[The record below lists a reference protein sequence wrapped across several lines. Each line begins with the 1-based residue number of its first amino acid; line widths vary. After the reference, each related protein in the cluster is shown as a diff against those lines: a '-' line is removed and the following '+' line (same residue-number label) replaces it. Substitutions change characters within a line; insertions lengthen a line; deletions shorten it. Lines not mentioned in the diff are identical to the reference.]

1 MAGQCFQPIAEPV
14 IQQILQALLG
24 LEVVLT
30 CAAFITLISSSY
42 LRSMIPSYDL
52 YEANKFASQAASSTT
67 ALDYIIFI
75 SALSIIVHASAIRIW
90 TNLSDASVRMRMKR
104 LVNLYTYI
112 RAVFVAMVFA
122 GTVLSITQQVGLTTA
137 QKITA
142 SITGVDRNPLSI
154 TITNNLGWFLALAL
168 VIEVN
173 YTNNTYTYATTDDV
187 MLYFSCFNR

>member
-173 YTNNTYTYATTDDV
+173 YTNKTYTYATTDDV
-187 MLYFSCFNR
+187 MLCISCFCR

>member
-168 VIEVN
+168 VIEVS

-187 MLYFSCFNR
+187 MPCISCFFR

>member
-173 YTNNTYTYATTDDV
+173 YTNKTYTYATTDDV
-187 MLYFSCFNR
+187 MPCISCFCR

>member
-168 VIEVN
+168 VIEVS

-187 MLYFSCFNR
+187 MLCISFFCR

>member
-168 VIEVN
+168 VIEVS
-173 YTNNTYTYATTDDV
+173 YTNNTYIYATTDDV
-187 MLYFSCFNR
+187 MLCISCFNR